1 MCLNTAKSRL
11 ANSKNLH
18 TTQRLK
24 TINQKFLTSLNNKQ
38 TSTYDTTGFVKFQ
51 SLQILDNLLVAFL
64 NQKINEDSEP
74 WRLVR
79 NRTNKKT
86 KVRNYTKIKE
96 TKRRYNFGRR
106 LVLDK
111 RNFFEGAMIFIFRF

>member
-1 MCLNTAKSRL
+1 MCLITGKTRL

-24 TINQKFLTSLNNKQ
+24 TINQKLLMSLNHKQ

-64 NQKINEDSEP
+64 NQKINEENEP
-74 WRLVR
+74 LR
-79 NRTNKKT
+79 
-86 KVRNYTKIKE
+86 
-96 TKRRYNFGRR
+96 
-106 LVLDK
+106 
-111 RNFFEGAMIFIFRF
+111 

>member
-51 SLQILDNLLVAFL
+51 SLRILDNLLVAFL
-64 NQKINEDSEP
+64 NQKINEDIEP
-74 WRLVR
+74 WR
-79 NRTNKKT
+79 
-86 KVRNYTKIKE
+86 
-96 TKRRYNFGRR
+96 
-106 LVLDK
+106 
-111 RNFFEGAMIFIFRF
+111 

>member
-1 MCLNTAKSRL
+1 MRLNTAKSRF

-51 SLQILDNLLVAFL
+51 SLRILDHLLVAIL
-64 NQKINEDSEP
+64 NQKINEDNEP
-74 WRLVR
+74 WR
-79 NRTNKKT
+79 
-86 KVRNYTKIKE
+86 
-96 TKRRYNFGRR
+96 
-106 LVLDK
+106 
-111 RNFFEGAMIFIFRF
+111 